1 MYWTTG
7 LYATAQTSLTVE
19 GVPNFQAANP
29 AGGVPNGTELTY
41 PWFSDV
47 QGELLN
53 FLFSTGI
60 APAENTPNQVI
71 QAVKRIAGGNA
82 TTVSQ
87 STTLTADNAGLVL
100 VNASAGNI
108 TITMPVVASANGA
121 PLLFNIVRTDATA
134 NTVTYETAGTDKVQ
148 PTVATSGAIAA
159 GGATQL
165 LGDGVSNWWQP
176 GSGRLIN
183 TETFTTVGTVTYT
196 PSSGMRFVRFRMQT
210 AGGGGG
216 GAAGVAG
223 NYVAVGAGGGSG
235 VYAEGILTA
244 AQIGA
249 SQPITLGAAGKGGE
263 GGTSVTNAGAGG
275 SCSIGSLVSQP
286 GGSAGVY
293 GISTNYS
300 GNGNGGDAG
309 GSTTPGNMTNCLV
322 VRDGQYG
329 GRSNS
334 VWVGGTAIW
343 VLAGAGAS
351 SMFSGGAQ
359 EGGMSQGS
367 ATNGNNA
374 DGYGGGGGGVANNNT
389 AGATGGSGSGP
400 ILLIEEYA

>member
-1 MYWTTG
+1 M
-7 LYATAQTSLTVE
+7 
-19 GVPNFQAANP
+19 
-29 AGGVPNGTELTY
+29 PNGTELTY

-235 VYAEGILTA
+235 VYAEGIPHRRTNRCE
-244 AQIGA
+244 
-249 SQPITLGAAGKGGE
+249 PTD
-263 GGTSVTNAGAGG
+263 NAGRSGQRRRRRHFRHQRRRWR
-275 SCSIGSLVSQP
+275 LMLHRLP
-286 GGSAGVY
+286 GFAARR
-293 GISTNYS
+293 ISRR
-300 GNGNGGDAG
+300 
-309 GSTTPGNMTNCLV
+309 
-322 VRDGQYG
+322 VRHKHK
-329 GRSNS
+329 
-334 VWVGGTAIW
+334 
-343 VLAGAGAS
+343 L
-351 SMFSGGAQ
+351 
-359 EGGMSQGS
+359 
-367 ATNGNNA
+367 
-374 DGYGGGGGGVANNNT
+374 
-389 AGATGGSGSGP
+389 
-400 ILLIEEYA
+400 